1 MFLYLPAIIIN
12 VEQKQIINTRKF
24 VYEIFGLLS
33 LYILPI
39 KKNHPYDKNIKMQNI
54 FQNVVSQSILT

>member
-1 MFLYLPAIIIN
+1 MCLYLPAIIIN

-33 LYILPI
+33 RYILPI